1 MKKPDIH
8 QVIGKVLGDE
18 PRTTLGAGKPRRG
31 MGSKT
36 ALKAGVMVDVPASP
50 DVLKL
55 NDELL
60 AIQAAKANKGPS
72 EKPSKKTVNAEAFAR
87 MLLKPKRPAVIQ
99 IEQSDLEARFET
111 HTRGSNWVELSE
123 PDWRSKAVQRDDV
136 VKYGIAAALNGRQS
150 AIVVFR
156 DHVLGRI
163 SLSNISAQ
171 ASQISQ
177 ASRDSQTFANEQ
189 RERAGI
195 ATPLKKPFA
204 EIFKSKATITEHAKS
219 QNAPLTD
226 IFETVGRHTI
236 NIGTVKPVEAGADVS
251 GIESVTL
258 SGLKRRIDLARLDNS
273 IERNATRDPN
283 YVGPN
288 YLNTIFGEAKE
299 LLIYDGVTR
308 EPYAILARPENT
320 NTLSL

>member
-18 PRTTLGAGKPRRG
+18 PPTTLGAGKPRRG

-36 ALKAGVMVDVPASP
+36 ALKAGVVVDVPASP

-60 AIQAAKANKGPS
+60 AIQAAKSHKDPI
-72 EKPSKKTVNAEAFAR
+72 EKPKKKTVNSEAFAR

-99 IEQSDLEARFET
+99 IAQADLEARFET
-111 HTRGSNWVELSE
+111 YSRDSNWIELSD

-136 VKYGIAAALNGRQS
+136 VKYGIAASLKRRQS
-150 AIVVFR
+150 AIVIFR
-156 DHVLGRI
+156 DHILGRI

-171 ASQISQ
+171 ASELSQ
-177 ASRDSQTFANEQ
+177 ASRDSQSFASEQ

-195 ATPLKKPFA
+195 SQPLKKPFA
-204 EIFKSKATITEHAKS
+204 EIFESKATITDHVKS
-219 QNAPLTD
+219 KDAPLTG

-236 NIGTVKPVEAGADVS
+236 NLGTVKPVEVDTDVS

-258 SGLKRRIDLARLDNS
+258 SGLKRRIGLARLDND

-288 YLNTIFGEAKE
+288 YLNTVFGEAKE

-308 EPYAILARPENT
+308 QPYAILARPENP
-320 NTLSL
+320 NALSL